1 MLRHTRLLTTTSA
14 ARISPRD
21 AADAEQYGVC
31 DACSKDEFYRR
42 QLTMAT
48 RRKFKPG
55 FSDAQQPLDPRNLRS
70 QSDRNH
76 GVPAVG
82 SLPADRPRTAE
93 AALPTFLQVVNVAA
107 VEATTMGT
115 SSERDIELIV
125 ARQSLRWRLPPQ
137 LFRTAIAVV
146 TRYCQSVHDQE
157 PAIKAFLSQTGPASH
172 PNTVYGVFHH
182 GQPHIYYDAVPT
194 GILALRDTVQFWIDR
209 TSGDY
214 RSRGRPK
221 RQLSPRSERLLAFV
235 SQDRNAGKQITIP
248 ELYQPVC
255 LKPPSNP
262 GLMENSVREAVSG
275 LNLFA
280 RPDIFAHKTDPQAK
294 LVPITNA
301 YQIRADTM
309 NECCIISVV
318 RSMDERS

>member
-1 MLRHTRLLTTTSA
+1 MTERRFKP
-14 ARISPRD
+14 RISD
-21 AADAEQYGVC
+21 V
-31 DACSKDEFYRR
+31 
-42 QLTMAT
+42 
-48 RRKFKPG
+48 
-55 FSDAQQPLDPRNLRS
+55 QQPLDSQNLC
-70 QSDRNH
+70 
-76 GVPAVG
+76 
-82 SLPADRPRTAE
+82 ADTTQNQGAPPVIDSTADWPRTAE
-93 AALPTFLQVVNVAA
+93 AALPSFMQVANAAA

-194 GILALRDTVQFWIDR
+194 GILALRDTVQFWIDH

-255 LKPPSNP
+255 LKPPSSP
-262 GLMENSVREAVSG
+262 GLMENSIREAVSG

-280 RPDIFAHKTDPQAK
+280 RPDIFANKTDPQAK
-294 LVPITNA
+294 LVPIKNA

>member
-1 MLRHTRLLTTTSA
+1 
-14 ARISPRD
+14 
-21 AADAEQYGVC
+21 
-31 DACSKDEFYRR
+31 
-42 QLTMAT
+42 MAT
-48 RRKFKPG
+48 RRKFT
-55 FSDAQQPLDPRNLRS
+55 SDVRDGQQPLDRQNLRS
-70 QSDRNH
+70 QADRNH
-76 GVPAVG
+76 GVPTVKP
-82 SLPADRPRTAE
+82 LPAGWSGTAE
-93 AALPTFLQVVNVAA
+93 AALPSFIQVLNGALAEAIA
-107 VEATTMGT
+107 VGT
-115 SSERDIELIV
+115 RSEQDIEHIV

-137 LFRTAIAVV
+137 LFRTAIVV
-146 TRYCQSVHDQE
+146 VAYYCESVRDQE
-157 PAIKAFLSQTGPASH
+157 PAIKASLDQVSPVAH
-172 PNTVYGVFHH
+172 PNAIFEVFHH
-182 GQPHIYYDAVPT
+182 GQPYIYYDQVPAE
-194 GILALRDTVQFWIDR
+194 ISALRDTVLFWIDH
-209 TSGDY
+209 TSADY

-262 GLMENSVREAVSG
+262 GLMDNSVREAISG

-294 LVPITNA
+294 LVPIKNG
-301 YQIRADTM
+301 YHIRADTM